1 MILYYSGYNKLEIKI
16 VVDLQRSQAC
26 PNDITIRNMLPIA
39 IWSFFTKLETDV
51 SKAQYVFTE
60 RVFYV
65 YVWWSD

>member
-1 MILYYSGYNKLEIKI
+1 MILYYAGYNKLETKI
-16 VVDLQRSQAC
+16 VVDLQR
-26 PNDITIRNMLPIA
+26 PNDITIRNMLSIA